1 MDLPEGFLSR
11 SSSRLETFVNSPPR
25 QSWQQSSQAE
35 GGLGSLMDRFVA
47 KLRSRQQLHAQEET
61 ALRDAGW
68 VQRRY
73 KRHETIIRA
82 GDPLGDVRLLLS
94 GFVAR
99 CQEDGIGHRQIVA
112 INVAGDLIDTHAM
125 VLGNLEQDAMALS
138 PCLVA
143 SIPHSNA
150 LRLIENSPGLMR
162 IFWLQAAI
170 ESSLQAAWIQALG
183 SKRGTAK
190 IAHIFC
196 EMQLRLGLVGLAT
209 EMGFPLPLN
218 QQELAD
224 FAGMTHVHLN
234 RCLRELREA
243 GLVSFAGG
251 WAKVLDLD
259 KLKALAQFDEA
270 YLHLRMQATD

>member
-1 MDLPEGFLSR
+1 MDMPQSQLKRSR
-11 SSSRLETFVNSPPR
+11 NGLETFVNSRPP
-25 QSWQQSSQAE
+25 QSWQQRSEAE

-47 KLRSRQQLHAQEET
+47 KLRSRQQLSSEDEN

-73 KRHETIIRA
+73 RRHDTIVRA
-82 GDPLGDVRLLLS
+82 GDRLADVRLLLS

-99 CQEDGIGHRQIVA
+99 CQEDGTGHRQIVG
-112 INVAGDLIDTHAM
+112 ICVAGDFIDTHAM
-125 VLGNLEQDAMALS
+125 VLGTLEQDAMALG
-138 PCLVA
+138 PCVVA
-143 SIPHSNA
+143 SLPHA
-150 LRLIENSPGLMR
+150 TARRLIEERPGVLR
-162 IFWLQAAI
+162 AFWMQAAI
-170 ESSLQAAWIQALG
+170 DSSVQAAWIQALG

-224 FAGMTHVHLN
+224 YAGMTHVHLN

-243 GLVSFAGG
+243 GLVSFSGG
-251 WAKVLDLD
+251 WARVLDFD
-259 KLKALAQFDEA
+259 KLKALAHFDQA
-270 YLHLRMQATD
+270 YLHAPLQDAG